1 MSIATICISW
11 IAITTTPNVLFRSF
25 ISNKFPRLLA
35 KCEIT
40 ANANLYVWAQKP
52 HLFLFL
58 ESKFVQSLQASL
70 AISCM
75 IIIFFRGS
83 FVKLFAKVLNFIENL
98 LDCMVK

>member
-25 ISNKFPRLLA
+25 ISDKFPRLLA

-70 AISCM
+70 AINCV
-75 IIIFFRGS
+75 IIIFFSWLICKIICKGTQ
-83 FVKLFAKVLNFIENL
+83 FY
-98 LDCMVK
+98 